1 MTREEIEV
9 KYYRGE
15 SFEGSDLRGADLRW
29 ADLRGADLHGADL
42 RWADLRGANLHG
54 VDLRW
59 ANLRGADLHGADLR
73 GANLHGADL
82 RWANLHGAD
91 LRAADLSYACLG
103 DTVVVQVGPI
113 GSRRDYLV
121 VIRHTDGMID
131 AKTGCFRGSLA
142 RLEKAVAETHGNHPL
157 YYREYQAAIAYV
169 KAVLSEHI

>member
-15 SFEGSDLRGADLRW
+15 SFEGSDLRS
-29 ADLRGADLHGADL
+29 
-42 RWADLRGANLHG
+42 ADLRGANLHDAKFIG
-54 VDLRW
+54 ADLRSADLRG
-59 ANLRGADLHGADLR
+59 ANLRGADLRFANFS
-73 GANLHGADL
+73 GANLHGAVL
-82 RWANLHGAD
+82 C
-91 LRAADLSYACLG
+91 AADLGYACLG
-103 DTVVVQVGPI
+103 DTGVVQVGPI

-121 VIRHTDGMID
+121 VIRHTDGMIE
-131 AKTGCFRGSLA
+131 ANTGCFRGSLA